1 MTEIEA
7 ETNFGEPNIDH
18 DTDLAEEETI
28 DGTDDDDNCSPME
41 IDASTT
47 SQSESLVVIKPSTH
61 TKLIQFA
68 RSCVIDLLLPFINGL
83 MLGFGELV
91 AHEVAWRYN
100 WFDRRNV
107 KAFKIE
113 PESRKYAGLDSRRED
128 RRRESLRDGVTTRRL
143 DVL

>member
-7 ETNFGEPNIDH
+7 EANFEASNIDH
-18 DTDLAEEETI
+18 DTDLVEEDTV
-28 DGTDDDDNCSPME
+28 DGTDDDT
-41 IDASTT
+41 STT
-47 SQSESLVVIKPSTH
+47 NQFESLIMIKPSTY

-68 RSCVIDLLLPFINGL
+68 RSCTINLLLPFINGL

-107 KAFKIE
+107 RAFKIE

-128 RRRESLRDGVTTRRL
+128 RRREGSLRDGVATRGL